1 MSRAKPEKT
10 RFLFGRGG
18 ETDCSGSSPDRYALR
33 RKWRKTPGAAG
44 RGGRCARQWPIR
56 TSFVIGKPF
65 FPEDFPV
72 PVVRCSG
79 SGFLKASASGIDDIC
94 MHRESRGGADG
105 FPNERMRQM
114 ESRIRSSGIRD
125 RLMKSA
131 SGFSRRRKSRDISFS
146 AMASGGTK
154 KVVRLGCR

>member
-1 MSRAKPEKT
+1 MFRIQ
-10 RFLFGRGG
+10 
-18 ETDCSGSSPDRYALR
+18 SGSLCASAEM
-33 RKWRKTPGAAG
+33 AENAG
-44 RGGRCARQWPIR
+44 RGRQRRQMRAAVADPD
-56 TSFVIGKPF
+56 SFVIGKPF
-65 FPEDFPV
+65 FPEDSPV

-131 SGFSRRRKSRDISFS
+131 SGFSRRRKSREISFS